1 MKPAVRCLSRPS
13 YFSDNMTIK
22 MTIRESDAIMG
33 AYSIAQ
39 AKAHLSALV
48 EQVARGEAVTLT
60 RRGKPVARIVSLGE
74 PNAKPKI
81 DLVRLRAFRATMP
94 TSTVNS
100 AVMVRKMRDQE
111 DGW

>member
-1 MKPAVRCLSRPS
+1 MLGASRGVLLQ
-13 YFSDNMTIK
+13 YGGQCDY
-22 MTIRESDAIMG
+22 RESSVIVG

-48 EQVARGEAVTLT
+48 EQVARGETVTLT
-60 RRGKPVARIVSLGE
+60 RRGKPVARIVSMSE
-74 PNAKPKI
+74 PIAKPKI

-94 TSTVNS
+94 ASIVNS
-100 AVMVRKMRDQE
+100 AVTARKMRDRE